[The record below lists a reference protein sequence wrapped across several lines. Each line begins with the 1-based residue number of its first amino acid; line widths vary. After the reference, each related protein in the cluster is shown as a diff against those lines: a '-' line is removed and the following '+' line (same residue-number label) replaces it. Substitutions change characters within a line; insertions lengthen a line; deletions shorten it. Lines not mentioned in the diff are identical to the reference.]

1 MGYLM
6 RTYRLI
12 QGFRVLVLAALFAFC
27 PALIQAQDVEDF
39 GEDVYVSQPL
49 FKGQL
54 FQYAV
59 KQYIEKTI
67 RSRTSATKTVFYEAE
82 IKITL
87 KETGALKKV
96 EIINST
102 GSDYLDR
109 QIIVNC
115 RDFVRK
121 KHMTPAKADGN
132 PIEYSMIVPLMIEFR
147 DLNENQNSPRYY
159 NWGTSYRG
167 VTPSTVTSPYYSR

>member
-1 MGYLM
+1 M
-6 RTYRLI
+6 RLLKSI
-12 QGFRVLVLAALFAFC
+12 QGLRALALTVLLALCPVLL
-27 PALIQAQDVEDF
+27 QAQDVEDF
-39 GEDVYVSQPL
+39 GEDAYVSQPL
-49 FKGQL
+49 YKGQL

-59 KQYIEKTI
+59 KQYIEKSI
-67 RSRTSATKTVFYEAE
+67 RSLTRANETVFYESE

-87 KETGALKKV
+87 KETGALKIV

-109 QIIVNC
+109 QIIVKC

-132 PIEYSMIVPLMIEFR
+132 PIEYSVIVPLIIEFR
-147 DLNENQNSPRYY
+147 NLYDSNRNTGRSY
-159 NWGTSYRG
+159 NWGNTYRG
-167 VTPSTVTSPYYSR
+167 VTPGNVVSPNYSR

>member
-6 RTYRLI
+6 RIFLI
-12 QGFRVLVLAALFAFC
+12 ALFTLC
-27 PALIQAQDVEDF
+27 PVFIQAQDVEET

-49 FKGQL
+49 YKGQL

-59 KQYIEKTI
+59 KQYIEKSI
-67 RSRTSATKTVFYEAE
+67 RSLTRAAETTFYEAE

-96 EIINST
+96 EILYST

-109 QIIVNC
+109 QIRVKC

-121 KHMTPAKADGN
+121 KHMTPAYADGK
-132 PIEYSMIVPLMIEFR
+132 PVEYSVIVPLIIEFR
-147 DLNENQNSPRYY
+147 VLDDGINNNPKYY
-159 NWGTSYRG
+159 NWGSGYRG
-167 VTPSTVTSPYYSR
+167 MTPSSATNPRNSR

>member
-1 MGYLM
+1 M
-6 RTYRLI
+6 RIFKSI
-12 QGFRVLVLAALFAFC
+12 QGLRALALIVLFALC
-27 PALIQAQDVEDF
+27 PVLLQAQNVEET

-59 KQYIEKTI
+59 KQYIEQSI
-67 RSRTSATKTVFYEAE
+67 RSLTRATETVFYESE
-82 IKITL
+82 IKITI

-96 EIINST
+96 EILNST

-109 QIIVNC
+109 QIIVKC

-121 KHMTPAKADGN
+121 KHMTPAKIDGN
-132 PIEYSMIVPLMIEFR
+132 PIEYSVVVPLIIEFR
-147 DLNENQNSPRYY
+147 NLDDGNRNTGRSY
-159 NWGTSYRG
+159 NWGSTYRG
-167 VTPSTVTSPYYSR
+167 VTPGNVTSPNFQNNR